1 MPVPMA
7 ETRPSRSRWTAPWD
21 TVRELIRYRI
31 LVVALVG
38 RQLKARYRGSFLGF
52 LWTVLNPLLLMAV
65 YALVFRVY
73 VRIEVPNY
81 ALFLLCGL
89 LPWSFFATSLS
100 EGVNAVVSG
109 GTLVT
114 KSLFPAHIL
123 PTVTVIANLVN
134 YLLSL
139 PVLAGFMAFYGVPFH
154 VSLLAFPLVVLLQTM
169 FTWGLTLALASINVH
184 FRDVQHI
191 LTNVLA
197 LWFFLCPIVYSTD
210 HIPESMSLMQALNP
224 LGVLVDT
231 YHGLFLE
238 GRMPSLEVLGS
249 LAGFALVSV
258 AVGLVVF
265 ERYRDSFAELV

>member
-1 MPVPMA
+1 ML

-21 TVRELIRYRI
+21 TVRELVRYRI
-31 LVVALVG
+31 LVTALVG
-38 RQLKARYRGSFLGF
+38 RQLKARYRGSILGF
-52 LWTVLNPLLLMAV
+52 LWTVLNPLLLMGV

-100 EGVNAVVSG
+100 EGVNSVVSG

-134 YLLSL
+134 YLFSL
-139 PVLAGFMAFYGVPFH
+139 PVLAFFMAFYGVPFH
-154 VSLLAFPLVVLLQTM
+154 ASLLAFPLVVLLQAI

-210 HIPESMSLMQALNP
+210 HIPESFWWLQTLNP

-238 GRMPSLEVLGS
+238 GRLPSLEVLGS
-249 LAGFALVSV
+249 LAGFALASV